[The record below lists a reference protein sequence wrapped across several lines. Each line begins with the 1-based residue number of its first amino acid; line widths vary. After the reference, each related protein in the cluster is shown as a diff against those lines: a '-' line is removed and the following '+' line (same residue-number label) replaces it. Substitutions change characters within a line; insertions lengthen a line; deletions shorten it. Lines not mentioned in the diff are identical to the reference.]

1 MERHELAEKCERID
15 QAGGN
20 VREYLKE
27 QGFVSPWGT
36 WYRLQIEEL
45 GRKGN
50 QISEGRGKGDMKRL
64 TREQKEAAVR
74 IALNGG
80 APTAYLRTLGSKSPS
95 ATWFN
100 IKKTLKETNPDLY
113 RKLTDKEPEEEQKEE
128 HRPVTTCCAPAPASG
143 VEVPDELP
151 EEKPVSPEV
160 VLTIKSEDLPRALD
174 ETPHVSSI
182 TKPVN
187 YDGFEVTGL
196 KTTYGEW
203 HVSNNGY
210 LFFGANLHDQLEM
223 PVEVWRMFA
232 ADLPRV
238 MQILGIA

>member
-20 VREYLKE
+20 VRDFLKE
-27 QGFVSPWGT
+27 QGFISPWGT

-64 TREQKEAAVR
+64 TREQKEEAVR

-80 APTAYLRTLGSKSPS
+80 APTAYLRKLGSKSPS

-113 RKLTDKEPEEEQKEE
+113 RKLTEKEPDDEPQEE

-143 VEVPDELP
+143 VEVPDEVP
-151 EEKPVSPEV
+151 EDITMPIQRMVIHAEEPEAS
-160 VLTIKSEDLPRALD
+160 LADLL
-174 ETPHVSSI
+174 
-182 TKPVN
+182 K
-187 YDGFEVTGL
+187 GLGVTGL
-196 KTTYGEW
+196 RADYGEF
-203 HVSNNGY
+203 HLSCNGY
-210 LFFGANLHDQLEM
+210 LYFGANDHDELEM
-223 PVEVWRMFA
+223 PVDVWRRFWDDA
-232 ADLPRV
+232 PRIRK
-238 MQILGIA
+238 ILGI

>member
-113 RKLTDKEPEEEQKEE
+113 RRLTEKEPEEQEEPKEE
-128 HRPVTTCCAPAPASG
+128 HKPVTTCCAPAPASG
-143 VEVPDELP
+143 VEVPDDVP
-151 EEKPVSPEV
+151 EITMPVQKLV
-160 VLTIKSEDLPRALD
+160 VHCEEPNTESEASLADLL
-174 ETPHVSSI
+174 
-182 TKPVN
+182 K
-187 YDGFEVTGL
+187 GLCVTGI
-196 KTTYGEW
+196 KAPYGEY
-203 HVSNNGY
+203 HMSCNGY
-210 LFFGANLHDQLEM
+210 LFFGANDHDELEM
-223 PVEVWRMFA
+223 PVDVWRMFWDDA
-232 ADLPRV
+232 PRIRK
-238 MQILGIA
+238 ILGI